1 MLHKF
6 YYSFCSFLNTNL
18 SFFSSSYI
26 WGLIQVAGIESDI
39 HGGKKVME
47 NVILNLIELLMTQ
60 LIKLDS
66 IDAEGDVKLQR
77 RMQVKQDSI
86 FLFS

>member
-6 YYSFCSFLNTNL
+6 YPFCSFLNTNL
-18 SFFSSSYI
+18 FFFFLYL
-26 WGLIQVAGIESDI
+26 GLIQVAGIELDI

-86 FLFS
+86 FFFS

>member
-6 YYSFCSFLNTNL
+6 HPFCSFLNTNL
-18 SFFSSSYI
+18 FFFFFFLYL
-26 WGLIQVAGIESDI
+26 GLIQVAGIELDI

-86 FLFS
+86 FFFS